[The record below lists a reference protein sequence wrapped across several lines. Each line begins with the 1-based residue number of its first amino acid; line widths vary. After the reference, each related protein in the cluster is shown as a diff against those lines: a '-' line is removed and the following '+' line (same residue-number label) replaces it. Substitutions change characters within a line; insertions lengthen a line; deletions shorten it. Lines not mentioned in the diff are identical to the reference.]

1 MGVVE
6 PTKCDESECEK
17 KETRLS
23 MNEWK
28 ARIKQEKMNANKELS
43 GAKGKEKNH
52 RLDRDR

>member
-6 PTKCDESECEK
+6 PTKHDECEREEK
-17 KETRLS
+17 RTRLS
-23 MNEWK
+23 MNEWQT
-28 ARIKQEKMNANKELS
+28 RIKQEKMNANKDLS